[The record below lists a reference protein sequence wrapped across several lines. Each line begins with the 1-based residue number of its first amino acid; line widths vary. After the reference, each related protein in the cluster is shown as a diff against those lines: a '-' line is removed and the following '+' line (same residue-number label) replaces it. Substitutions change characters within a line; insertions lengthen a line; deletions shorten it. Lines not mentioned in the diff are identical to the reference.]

1 MLDYRPTKLQKH
13 DDNITLAWR
22 SDTGASLD
30 YKMRLSGWSTS
41 YIIAYVQQTAKYIV
55 MGRQEDIIEAYNAL
69 QNGGEI
75 EFLRSAQRITPT
87 QINAYAGL

>member
-22 SDTGASLD
+22 SDTGVALD

-41 YIIAYVQQTAKYIV
+41 YIIAYVQQTPKYIV
-55 MGRQEDIIEAYNAL
+55 MGRQEDIIEEYNNL

-75 EFLRSAQRITPT
+75 EFLKTAQRITPT
-87 QINAYAGL
+87 QINAYSRL

>member
-1 MLDYRPTKLQKH
+1 MLDYRPAKLQKH

-22 SDTGASLD
+22 SDTGANLD
-30 YKMRLSGWSTS
+30 FKMRLSGWSTS
-41 YIIAYVQQTAKYIV
+41 YIIAYVQQTPKYIV
-55 MGRQEDIIEAYNAL
+55 MGRQEDIVAAYNEL

-87 QINAYAGL
+87 QINAYARL

>member
-1 MLDYRPTKLQKH
+1 MLDYRPSKLQKH

-30 YKMRLSGWSTS
+30 FKMRLSGWSTS
-41 YIIAYVQQTAKYIV
+41 YIIAYVRQEPKYII
-55 MGRQEDIIEAYNAL
+55 MGRQEDIAETYNDL

-75 EFLRSAQRITPT
+75 DFFKKAQHITPT
-87 QINAYAGL
+87 QINAYARL